1 MRKEVDLV
9 VAGAGPGGLYAAV
22 EALKRGLTVH
32 VFDKKTVVGVP
43 VKCGEYF
50 PVRKEMEYLL
60 PSAGE
65 YMHVFDV
72 PQDSVDNICKT
83 IRVISPWGSEF
94 EFDFEAYTLDR
105 STLEQHMAKEVERL
119 GGTIQL
125 QTPVDLFFE
134 NGDLLVGRR
143 PTEGTRAKVVIAA
156 DGFPSKVA
164 KSAGILTDDY
174 MTPNN
179 VAINYEYLMT
189 DLSIDQSVTEMYLGT
204 EFAPGGYGW
213 IIPKGNRSAN
223 VGIGIRTSYSKKND
237 GKGYLQFFLDRC
249 SLTKEKLEGGKS
261 GPMIADVLPVDGPLN
276 KTYSDH
282 VMAVGDAG
290 GMVMPTNGGG
300 IATAMITGEI
310 AGQVAADHVQRGVAL
325 SEYEKK
331 WEHVMGKELYV
342 STRLRRLA
350 DRFMGNDFLFHNL
363 LRFLGTKGI
372 KDVITCRAPR
382 GLAPFVSSPPRRA
395 SSDCRQ
401 SLRRI
406 GRKGTGLKP

>member
-9 VAGAGPGGLYAAV
+9 VAGAGPGGLYAAL

-32 VFDKKTVVGVP
+32 VFDKKTVIGVP

-72 PQDSVDNICKT
+72 PQESVDNTCKT
-83 IRVISPWGSEF
+83 IRVISPKGSEY
-94 EFDFEAYTLDR
+94 EFDFEAYILDR
-105 STLEQHMAKEVERL
+105 TVLEQHVAKEVEKL

-125 QTPVDLFFE
+125 QTPVDLFIE
-134 NGDLLVGRR
+134 NGDILVGRS
-143 PTEGTRAKVVIAA
+143 PSEGVKAKVVIAA

-164 KSAGILTDDY
+164 KSAGILTEDY

-179 VAINYEYLMT
+179 IAINYEYLMT
-189 DLSIDQSVTEMYLGT
+189 NLSVDQSVTEMYMGT
-204 EFAPGGYGW
+204 DFAPGGYGW

-237 GKGYLQFFLDRC
+237 GKGYLQFFLDQC
-249 SLTKEKLEGGKS
+249 PLTKAKLKGGRS
-261 GPMIADVLPVDGPLN
+261 GPMIADVLPVDGPLY
-276 KTYSDH
+276 KTYSEH
-282 VMAVGDAG
+282 VMAVGDAA

-310 AGQVAADHVQRGVAL
+310 AGRVAAENVLEGVVL
-325 SEYEKK
+325 SKYAEKWK
-331 WEHVMGKELYV
+331 QVMGKELYV

-350 DRFMGNDFLFHNL
+350 DRFMGNDFLFHIL
-363 LRFLGTKGI
+363 LRVLGTKGI
-372 KDVITCRAPR
+372 KDVITCRPPK
-382 GLAPFVSSPPRRA
+382 GLSSFVS
-395 SSDCRQ
+395 
-401 SLRRI
+401 
-406 GRKGTGLKP
+406 